1 MTNKQYHVYGIG
13 AALVDT
19 EIEVQDHELSAFG
32 IEKGLMTLVDEARQE
47 TLMAHL
53 EDHLIVARRTSGGS
67 AANSIIAVSCFGGD
81 CYYSCKVA
89 DDDNG
94 HFYLADL
101 SAAGVHHPGNGAL
114 SEGTTGKCL
123 VLITPDAERTMNTYL
138 GISETIGVA
147 NLDLAAVAASHYL
160 YIEGYLVTSDSG
172 KEACIVAREHA
183 EANGTKTA
191 LSLSDPG
198 LVTHFRSGLQDMVG
212 DGVDLLFCNR
222 EEALAW
228 TGEREMQAV
237 IDAMKASAGAFAITL
252 GARGALVYDGNNLY
266 EIAPTAVT
274 AVDTNG
280 AGDMFAGAF
289 LYGITS
295 GMNYAQAGRLASIAA
310 ANVVTQFGPRL
321 HVDQHKTVLESLQNS
336 AR

>member
-1 MTNKQYHVYGIG
+1 MTDKKYHVYGIG

-19 EIEVQDHELSAFG
+19 EIEVEDKELTAFG
-32 IEKGLMTLVDEARQE
+32 IEKGLMTLVDETRQQA
-47 TLMAHL
+47 LMAQL
-53 EDHLIVARRTSGGS
+53 ADHLVVARRASGGS

-138 GISETIGVA
+138 GISETISVD
-147 NLDLAAVAASHYL
+147 NLDLAAIAASQYL

-172 KEACIVAREHA
+172 REACIVAREHA
-183 EANGTKTA
+183 EANATKTA

-198 LVTHFRSGLQDMVG
+198 LVAHYGSGLREMIG
-212 DGVDLLFCNR
+212 EGVDLLFCNL
-222 EEALAW
+222 EEALTW
-228 TGEREMQAV
+228 TGEADLEAAAEA
-237 IDAMKASAGAFAITL
+237 IKACARAFAITL
-252 GARGALVYDGNNLY
+252 GARGALIYDGSRAH
-266 EIAPTAVT
+266 EIAPTPVT

-295 GMNYAQAGRLASIAA
+295 GMNYSQAGQLASIAA
-310 ANVVTQFGPRL
+310 GNVVTQFGPRL
-321 HVDQHKTVLESLQNS
+321 HRDQHKIVLESWRGR
-336 AR
+336 AG